1 MTSDQINK
9 LNMYEAV
16 QAFLAGT
23 QATWTPVAAIG
34 TAKTEFDNKLTA
46 IRTERQKQEKD
57 ASGLVTE
64 RKLLRETL
72 TRQTLK
78 VSGALLAYSSATGN
92 AELMAVAN
100 YSPSNLAQSRDN
112 IFYDKARIISEA
124 ASPLATQLT
133 GYNLVAADLTQLQT
147 LLGQY
152 LTAIPKRRNA
162 AAVSK
167 SATAAIRALFKDAD
181 LLLRKKLDM
190 LMLSFRI
197 SNPDFYANYQN
208 ARIIVDLGAGR
219 KAKETPETQ
228 ASLGSN

>member
-16 QAFLAGT
+16 QAFVAGT
-23 QATWTPVAAIG
+23 QSTWTSIAAIG
-34 TAKTEFDNKLTA
+34 TSKQEFDNKIAA

-64 RKLLRETL
+64 RKLIRETL

-78 VSGALLAYSSATGN
+78 VSGALLAYASATGN
-92 AELMAVAN
+92 AELMAVAD
-100 YSPSNLAQSRDN
+100 YSPSNLSQSRNN
-112 IFYDKARIISEA
+112 IFYDKARLIYEA
-124 ASPLATQLT
+124 ASPLATQLAD
-133 GYNLVAADLTQLQT
+133 YNLAAADLTQLQT
-147 LLGQY
+147 MLGQF

-162 AAVSK
+162 TATSK
-167 SATAAIRALFKDAD
+167 SATAAIRALFKETD
-181 LLLRKKLDM
+181 LLLKNKLDM

-208 ARIIVDLGAGR
+208 ARIIVDLGAG
-219 KAKETPETQ
+219 KKPKETP
-228 ASLGSN
+228 APPAP